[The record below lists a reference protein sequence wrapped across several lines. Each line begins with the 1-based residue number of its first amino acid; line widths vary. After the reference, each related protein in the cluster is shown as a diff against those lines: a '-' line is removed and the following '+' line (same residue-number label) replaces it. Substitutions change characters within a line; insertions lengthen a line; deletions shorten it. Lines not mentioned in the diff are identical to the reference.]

1 MLALAPVGKVGKGC
15 LDNAM
20 TIGYP
25 APGTEVA
32 GYRIEQ
38 LLGRGGMG
46 AVYRALDVRL
56 GRPVALKLLVAGA
69 APERLLRE
77 SQLAARL
84 DHPNVIPIY
93 EAGHQDGRLFIAMR
107 YVAGGDLKTLLRRE
121 GALPPARSVAIAA
134 QVADALDAAHRRGL
148 VHRDVKPSNIL
159 LDCEDEREHCYLAD
173 FGLTQ
178 SSTDRGPADGH
189 GMGTIDYV
197 APEQIRGEPLDG
209 RADQYALACLLFES
223 LTGSVPY
230 RSRSDVAAIFAHLEE
245 PVPRPSEREAELPA
259 AIDAVLARG
268 MAKRSEDRFESCS
281 ALVSQARAALGL
293 VARPRSPRRRLAAL
307 VAAVLVVAAVVTV
320 VTLGRGA
327 SAPAAPT
334 GSLTRVDARTN
345 RVLKRTPVDGHPG
358 NLAVTPGGIWMT
370 DFVDGVLWRYEAA
383 AGRLER
389 ITSNGE
395 PRDLAALD
403 GKVYVAAD
411 GRFLS
416 GVVSRY
422 DASSGVRE
430 EGIDRLAC
438 AVASGEGVL
447 WVAGCPFVQRLSTGR
462 REAARAGEGLPP
474 IPLAGDGRE
483 RARAVP
489 RARDRCRLAVGARR
503 RAGSPDVAARRAHRS
518 HPADDRARLPA
529 HFRDSG
535 RRDRL
540 DHRRAQRSRRPG
552 GRRDGPRT
560 CRGARRPR
568 RERHRRWFGLRL
580 GREHARRHGVAHR
593 SREPPGRRDDKG
605 RRAAAGPS
613 RRQRGGVGNR
623 V

>member
-1 MLALAPVGKVGKGC
+1 MTLGYLAA
-15 LDNAM
+15 
-20 TIGYP
+20 
-25 APGTEVA
+25 GTEVA

-69 APERLLRE
+69 APERLVRE

-84 DHPNVIPIY
+84 DHPNVVPIY

-121 GALPPARSVAIAA
+121 GALPPARSIAIAA

-148 VHRDVKPSNIL
+148 VHRDVKPSNVL
-159 LDCEDEREHCYLAD
+159 LDSEDEREHCYLAD

-268 MAKRSEDRFESCS
+268 MAKRPEDRFESCS

-293 VARPRSPRRRLAAL
+293 VARPPSVRRRLAAL
-307 VAAVLVVAAVVTV
+307 IAVALVVAAVVTV
-320 VTLGRGA
+320 VALGRDA

-334 GSLTRVDARTN
+334 GSLTRIDARTN
-345 RVLKRTPVDGHPG
+345 RVLKRTPVDGHPS

-370 DFVDGVLWRYEAA
+370 DFVDGVLRRDDVAT
-383 AGRLER
+383 GRLER
-389 ITSNGE
+389 ITSDGE

-403 GKVYVAAD
+403 GKVYVASD

-447 WVAGCPFVQRLSTGR
+447 WVAGCPFVQRLSTDEGKLRELVKVFLPFRSPMTVENTRGQFRELAIGAGSLWVLGDALDRRMWRLDARTGR
-462 REAARAGEGLPP
+462 LRETIELGFPPTSATVAGGIVWITDGLNDRVVPVDVATGRALAAVRVGRGPSAIAAGSGSVWVANTLDGTVSRIDPVTRQVVKTIKVGGLPR
-474 IPLAGDGRE
+474 G
-483 RARAVP
+483 
-489 RARDRCRLAVGARR
+489 LAVG
-503 RAGSPDVAARRAHRS
+503 
-518 HPADDRARLPA
+518 
-529 HFRDSG
+529 SG
-535 RRDRL
+535 
-540 DHRRAQRSRRPG
+540 AVWVTG
-552 GRRDGPRT
+552 Y
-560 CRGARRPR
+560 
-568 RERHRRWFGLRL
+568 EI
-580 GREHARRHGVAHR
+580 
-593 SREPPGRRDDKG
+593 
-605 RRAAAGPS
+605 
-613 RRQRGGVGNR
+613 
-623 V
+623 

>member
-1 MLALAPVGKVGKGC
+1 MTLGYLAA
-15 LDNAM
+15 
-20 TIGYP
+20 
-25 APGTEVA
+25 GTEVA

-69 APERLLRE
+69 APERLVRE

-107 YVAGGDLKTLLRRE
+107 YAAGGDFKTLLRRE
-121 GALPPARSVAIAA
+121 GALSPARSVAMAA

-148 VHRDVKPSNIL
+148 VHRDVKPSNVL
-159 LDCEDEREHCYLAD
+159 LDCEDEREHYYLAD

-281 ALVSQARAALGL
+281 AFVSQARAALGL
-293 VARPRSPRRRLAAL
+293 VARPPSARRRLAAL
-307 VAAVLVVAAVVTV
+307 IAVALVLAAVVTV
-320 VTLGRGA
+320 VTLGREA

-334 GSLTRVDARTN
+334 GSLTRIDARTN
-345 RVLKRTPVDGHPG
+345 RVLKRTPVDGHPS
-358 NLAVTPGGIWMT
+358 NLAVTPGGVWMT
-370 DFVDGVLWRYEAA
+370 DFVDGVLWRDEVAT
-383 AGRLER
+383 GRLER
-389 ITSNGE
+389 VTSDGE

-447 WVAGCPFVQRLSTGR
+447 WVAGCPFVQRLSTDEGR
-462 REAARAGEGLPP
+462 LRELKKVFLPFRSPMTVENTRAQFRELAIGAGSLWVLGDALDRRMWQLDAHTGRLQKTIELGFPPTSATVAGGTVWITDGLNDRVVPVDVATGRALAAVRVGRGPSAIAAGSGSVWVANTLEGTVSRIDPVTRQVVKTIKVGGLPR
-474 IPLAGDGRE
+474 G
-483 RARAVP
+483 
-489 RARDRCRLAVGARR
+489 LAVGN
-503 RAGSPDVAARRAHRS
+503 
-518 HPADDRARLPA
+518 
-529 HFRDSG
+529 
-535 RRDRL
+535 
-540 DHRRAQRSRRPG
+540 
-552 GRRDGPRT
+552 
-560 CRGARRPR
+560 GAVWVTGY
-568 RERHRRWFGLRL
+568 EI
-580 GREHARRHGVAHR
+580 
-593 SREPPGRRDDKG
+593 
-605 RRAAAGPS
+605 
-613 RRQRGGVGNR
+613 
-623 V
+623 